1 MKVTTIKRISLDG
14 FAKLAAEKER
24 LYEWTQGCQDCLDKE
39 KEALK
44 TELLKL
50 LKDSIDDVLLR
61 DIMLVDVSDID
72 IFQDTDGYGNLTG
85 LIISFLNSDDGGTLI
100 AKWRIPL
107 RRGSYLEANIDDNRR
122 LHISYKRGA

>member
-1 MKVTTIKRISLDG
+1 MKVTTLKRISLDG
-14 FAKLAAEKER
+14 FASLADESEDEH
-24 LYEWTQGCQDCLDKE
+24 YYGWFQNHLDKE

-61 DIMLVDVSDID
+61 DIMLVNVNRVDVNEDYD
-72 IFQDTDGYGNLTG
+72 RYDNLTG
-85 LIISFLNSDDGGTLI
+85 LLISFIDDRDGTLI

-122 LHISYKRGA
+122 LHISIKEGA

>member
-1 MKVTTIKRISLDG
+1 MKVTTLKRISLDG
-14 FAKLAAEKER
+14 FASLADESEDEQY
-24 LYEWTQGCQDCLDKE
+24 YEWFQNHLDKE

-61 DIMLVDVSDID
+61 DIKLIDVSDID
-72 IFQDTDGYGNLTG
+72 IFQATDGHGNLTG

>member
-1 MKVTTIKRISLDG
+1 MKVTTLKRISLDG
-14 FAKLAAEKER
+14 FAKLADESEDEHY
-24 LYEWTQGCQDCLDKE
+24 YEWFQNHLDKE

-61 DIMLVDVSDID
+61 DIMLVNVNLVDVNEDYD
-72 IFQDTDGYGNLTG
+72 RYDNLTG
-85 LIISFLNSDDGGTLI
+85 LLISFIDDRDGTLI

>member
-1 MKVTTIKRISLDG
+1 MKVTTLKRISLDG
-14 FAKLAAEKER
+14 FASLADESEDEQY
-24 LYEWTQGCQDCLDKE
+24 YEWFQNHLDKE

-50 LKDSIDDVLLR
+50 LKDSIDDVILR
-61 DIMLVDVSDID
+61 DIMLVNVNRVDVNEDYD
-72 IFQDTDGYGNLTG
+72 RYDNLTG
-85 LIISFLNSDDGGTLI
+85 LLISFIDDRDGTLI

-107 RRGSYLEANIDDNRR
+107 RRGSYLEASIDDNRK

>member
-14 FAKLAAEKER
+14 FASLADESEDEHY
-24 LYEWTQGCQDCLDKE
+24 YEWFQNHLDKE

-61 DIMLVDVSDID
+61 DIKLIDVSDID

-107 RRGSYLEANIDDNRR
+107 RRGSYLEASIDDNRR

>member
-14 FAKLAAEKER
+14 FASLADESEDEHY
-24 LYEWTQGCQDCLDKE
+24 YEWFQNHLDKE

>member
-1 MKVTTIKRISLDG
+1 MKVTTLKRISLDG
-14 FAKLAAEKER
+14 FASLADESEDEHY
-24 LYEWTQGCQDCLDKE
+24 YEWFQNHLDKE

-61 DIMLVDVSDID
+61 DIKLIDVSDID

-107 RRGSYLEANIDDNRR
+107 RRGSYLEASIDDNRK

>member
-1 MKVTTIKRISLDG
+1 MKVTTLKRISLDG
-14 FAKLAAEKER
+14 FASLADESEDEHY
-24 LYEWTQGCQDCLDKE
+24 YEWFQNHLDKE

>member
-14 FAKLAAEKER
+14 FASLADESEDEHY
-24 LYEWTQGCQDCLDKE
+24 YEWFQNHLDKE

-61 DIMLVDVSDID
+61 DIKLIDVSDID

-107 RRGSYLEANIDDNRR
+107 RRGSYLEASIDDNRK

>member
-1 MKVTTIKRISLDG
+1 MKVTTLKRISLDG
-14 FAKLAAEKER
+14 FVKLAAGKER

-44 TELLKL
+44 MELLKL

-61 DIMLVDVSDID
+61 DIMLVNVNRVDVNEDYD
-72 IFQDTDGYGNLTG
+72 RYDNLTG
-85 LIISFLNSDDGGTLI
+85 LLISFIDDRGGTLI

-122 LHISYKRGA
+122 LHISIKEGA

>member
-14 FAKLAAEKER
+14 FAKLANESEDEHY
-24 LYEWTQGCQDCLDKE
+24 YEWFQNHLDKE

-61 DIMLVDVSDID
+61 DIMLVNVNRVDVNEDYD
-72 IFQDTDGYGNLTG
+72 RYDNLTG
-85 LIISFLNSDDGGTLI
+85 LLISFIDDRGGTLI

-107 RRGSYLEANIDDNRR
+107 RQGSYLEANIDDNRR
-122 LHISYKRGA
+122 LHISWKKG

>member
-1 MKVTTIKRISLDG
+1 MKVTTLKRISLDG
-14 FAKLAAEKER
+14 FAKLADESEDEHY
-24 LYEWTQGCQDCLDKE
+24 YEWFQNHLDKE

-61 DIMLVDVSDID
+61 DIMLVNVNRVDVNEDYD
-72 IFQDTDGYGNLTG
+72 RYDNLTG
-85 LIISFLNSDDGGTLI
+85 LLISFIDDRGGTLI

>member
-1 MKVTTIKRISLDG
+1 MKVTTLKRISLDG
-14 FAKLAAEKER
+14 FASLADESEDEHY
-24 LYEWTQGCQDCLDKE
+24 YEWFQNHLDKE

-61 DIMLVDVSDID
+61 DIKLIDVSDID

>member
-14 FAKLAAEKER
+14 FASLADESEDEQY
-24 LYEWTQGCQDCLDKE
+24 YEWFQNHLDKE

-61 DIMLVDVSDID
+61 DIKLIDVSDID

-107 RRGSYLEANIDDNRR
+107 RRGSYLEASIDDNRK

>member
-1 MKVTTIKRISLDG
+1 MKVTTLKRISLDG
-14 FAKLAAEKER
+14 FASLADESEDEQY
-24 LYEWTQGCQDCLDKE
+24 YEWFQNHLDKE

-61 DIMLVDVSDID
+61 DIKLIDVSDIN

-107 RRGSYLEANIDDNRR
+107 RRGSYLEASIDDNRK

>member
-1 MKVTTIKRISLDG
+1 MKVTTLKRISLDG
-14 FAKLAAEKER
+14 FAKLADESEDEQY
-24 LYEWTQGCQDCLDKE
+24 YEWFQNHLDKE

-61 DIMLVDVSDID
+61 DIKLIDVSDID

-100 AKWRIPL
+100 ADWRIPL

>member
-14 FAKLAAEKER
+14 FASLADESEDEQY
-24 LYEWTQGCQDCLDKE
+24 YEWFQNHLDKE

-61 DIMLVDVSDID
+61 DIKLIDVSDID

>member
-1 MKVTTIKRISLDG
+1 MKVTTIKRISLDC
-14 FAKLAAEKER
+14 FASLADESEDEH
-24 LYEWTQGCQDCLDKE
+24 YYGWFQNHLDKE

-61 DIMLVDVSDID
+61 DIKLIDVSDID

>member
-14 FAKLAAEKER
+14 FASLADESEDEHY
-24 LYEWTQGCQDCLDKE
+24 YEWFQNHLDKE

-61 DIMLVDVSDID
+61 DIKLIDVSDID

>member
-1 MKVTTIKRISLDG
+1 MKVTTLKRISLDG
-14 FAKLAAEKER
+14 FASLADESEDEQY
-24 LYEWTQGCQDCLDKE
+24 YEWFQNHLDKE

-61 DIMLVDVSDID
+61 DIKLIDVSDID

>member
-14 FAKLAAEKER
+14 FAKLANESEDEHY
-24 LYEWTQGCQDCLDKE
+24 YEWFQNHLDKE

-61 DIMLVDVSDID
+61 DIMLVNVNRVDVNEDYD
-72 IFQDTDGYGNLTG
+72 RYDNLTG
-85 LIISFLNSDDGGTLI
+85 LLISFIDDRGGTLI

>member
-1 MKVTTIKRISLDG
+1 MKVTTIKRISIDG
-14 FAKLAAEKER
+14 FASLADESEDEQY
-24 LYEWTQGCQDCLDKE
+24 YEWFQNHLDKE

-61 DIMLVDVSDID
+61 DIKLIDVSDID

-107 RRGSYLEANIDDNRR
+107 RRGSYLEASIDDNRK

>member
-1 MKVTTIKRISLDG
+1 MNGLKD
-14 FAKLAAEKER
+14 AKTV
-24 LYEWTQGCQDCLDKE
+24 WTKE

-61 DIMLVDVSDID
+61 DIMLVNVNRVDVNEDYD
-72 IFQDTDGYGNLTG
+72 RYDNLTG
-85 LIISFLNSDDGGTLI
+85 LLISFIDDRDGTLI

>member
-1 MKVTTIKRISLDG
+1 MKVTTLKRISLDG
-14 FAKLAAEKER
+14 FANLADESEDEHY
-24 LYEWTQGCQDCLDKE
+24 YEWFQNHLDKE

-61 DIMLVDVSDID
+61 DIMLVNVNRVDVNEDY
-72 IFQDTDGYGNLTG
+72 DGYDNLTG
-85 LIISFLNSDDGGTLI
+85 LLISFIDDRDGTLI

-122 LHISYKRGA
+122 LHISYERGA

>member
-1 MKVTTIKRISLDG
+1 MKVTTLKRISLDG
-14 FAKLAAEKER
+14 FAKLADESEDEHY
-24 LYEWTQGCQDCLDKE
+24 YELFQNHLDKE

-61 DIMLVDVSDID
+61 DIMLVNVNRVDVNEDYD
-72 IFQDTDGYGNLTG
+72 RYDNLTG
-85 LIISFLNSDDGGTLI
+85 LLISFIDDRGGTLI